1 MNDTVYEIVFQSNMI
16 TKLDEI
22 YDYIAKELSA
32 PITVKKKLKKFEII
46 YILKMFPKSGFD
58 ADEKFGKVIDSNNKR
73 RDITLK
79 RDYIVLYFIDGNQR
93 RVVVT
98 NLFSTK
104 SDYVKLFK

>member
-46 YILKMFPKSGFD
+46 Y
-58 ADEKFGKVIDSNNKR
+58 
-73 RDITLK
+73 
-79 RDYIVLYFIDGNQR
+79 LY
-93 RVVVT
+93 
-98 NLFSTK
+98 
-104 SDYVKLFK
+104 

>member
-1 MNDTVYEIVFQSNMI
+1 MI

-32 PITVKKKLKKFEII
+32 PITAKKKIKEIRDNI
-46 YILKMFPKSGFD
+46 FILKMFPESGFD

-73 RDITLK
+73 REITLK
-79 RDYIVLYFIDGNQR
+79 RGCIVLYFIDDNQR

-104 SDYVKLFK
+104 SDYVKLFKQTKKKTSF